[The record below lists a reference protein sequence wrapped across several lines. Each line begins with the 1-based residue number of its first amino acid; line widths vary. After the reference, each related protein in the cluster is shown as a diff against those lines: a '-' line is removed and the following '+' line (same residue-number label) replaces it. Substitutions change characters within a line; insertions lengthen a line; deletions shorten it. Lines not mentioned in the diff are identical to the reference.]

1 MPPITTIAEN
11 RAAFEKVARREAGR
25 ASNGGIELKIQNLGA
40 VFADVQLDLNKA
52 VEGLPRNVSRLLA
65 RRIRDGSSEWRVK
78 TGYSRSRFKGDE
90 RGIVN
95 DASYAP
101 RLEDSYGAAGD
112 YVNDNVKR
120 IAEDWVKKAVG

>member
-1 MPPITTIAEN
+1 MALPERDRRHEFA
-11 RAAFEKVARREAGR
+11 KVARREASKPG
-25 ASNGGIELKIQNLGA
+25 GGIELNILNLGA

-52 VEGLPRNVSRLLA
+52 VRNLPGRVSARLA
-65 RRIRDGSSEWRVK
+65 NDIKAGKSAWRVR

-101 RLEDSYGAAGD
+101 YVEGLDGAATD

-120 IAEDWVKKAVG
+120 IAEEVVRKAVG